1 MWKHFGGI
9 VLFAVLIAVIPFAA
23 LNIEEIVSPRIPAET
38 ARTSAEPRADT
49 QENNELPAQEGG
61 MASSG
66 EAAGQPEPE
75 PPAQVVETGGSFR
88 ILDTAAG
95 KVVTV
100 TEQEYVR
107 GAVAAEMP
115 PTFHPEALKAQAVAA
130 HTYALCTQKMQRE
143 APDPALKGA
152 DFSADPGDWKGYTTE
167 ALFRERYGDMAD
179 AYWNAVAG
187 AADQVRDYIM
197 LYDGDPIVAAY
208 HSMNTGMTEDAANV
222 WTGSVPYLTPVES
235 RGDLLAPDYET
246 KQRFPAGEVGDAL
259 RKAYD
264 GIQLGEDPAAWFQLG
279 ERSESGYVLTVR
291 AGDVTMPAKDL
302 RTLLGLRST
311 AFTLDYAGDE
321 FCFTVRGYGH
331 GVGLSQYGAD
341 FYARQGMDFT
351 EILEHYYPGAEL
363 GLARSM
369 DGEEG

>member
-9 VLFAVLIAVIPFAA
+9 AAFAA
-23 LNIEEIVSPRIPAET
+23 LIAIIPFLALDIGGSVSSGAPAET
-38 ARTSAEPRADT
+38 ARTSAEPETDM
-49 QENNELPAQEGG
+49 QENEKLPAQDGG
-61 MASSG
+61 YASGS

-88 ILDTAAG
+88 ILDAATG
-95 KVVTV
+95 RVVTV
-100 TEQEYVR
+100 TAQEYVR

-143 APDPALKGA
+143 APDLALKGA

-179 AYWNAVAG
+179 AYWNTVTGAV
-187 AADQVRDYIM
+187 DEVCDYIM
-197 LYDGDPIVAAY
+197 LYDGEPIVAAY

-246 KQRFPAGEVGDAL
+246 KQRFPADQVGSAL

-264 GIQLGEDPAAWFQLG
+264 EIQLGEDPAAWFRLG
-279 ERSESGYVLTVR
+279 ERSESGYVLTVE
-291 AGDVTMPAKDL
+291 AGGVSMPAKDL

-311 AFTLDYAGDE
+311 AFELNYAGGE

-331 GVGLSQYGAD
+331 GVGFSQYGAD

-351 EILEHYYPGAEL
+351 EILEHYYPGAKL
-363 GLARSM
+363 GLARPTA
-369 DGEEG
+369 GEKS

>member
-1 MWKHFGGI
+1 MWKHLGGI
-9 VLFAVLIAVIPFAA
+9 VLFAALIAVIPFAA
-23 LNIEEIVSPRIPAET
+23 LDIGTKNVSSAPVET
-38 ARTSAEPRADT
+38 VQAPVASQLDT
-49 QENNELPAQEGG
+49 QDDKNNPAQSADADA
-61 MASSG
+61 AS
-66 EAAGQPEPE
+66 EAAEQSET
-75 PPAQVVETGGSFR
+75 PPSAQVLETGGSFR
-88 ILDTAAG
+88 VLDTATG
-95 KVVTV
+95 KIFTV
-100 TEQEYVR
+100 TEKEYVR

-143 APDPALKGA
+143 SPDPALKGA
-152 DFSADPGDWKGYTTE
+152 DFSADPADWKAYTTE
-167 ALFRERYGDMAD
+167 KLFRERYGDMAD

-187 AADQVRDYIM
+187 AADEVCDYIM
-197 LYDGDPIVAAY
+197 LYDGEPIVAAY

-246 KQRFPAGEVGDAL
+246 KQRFPAEQVGKAL
-259 RKAYD
+259 RKAYPE
-264 GIQLGEDPAAWFQLG
+264 IQLGEDPAGWFQLG
-279 ERSESGYVLTVR
+279 ERSESGYILTVQ

-311 AFTLDYAGDE
+311 AFELEYTGGE

-331 GVGLSQYGAD
+331 GVGFSQYGAD
-341 FYARQGMDFT
+341 YYARQGMDFA

-363 GLARSM
+363 GLARSA
-369 DGEEG
+369 ETK